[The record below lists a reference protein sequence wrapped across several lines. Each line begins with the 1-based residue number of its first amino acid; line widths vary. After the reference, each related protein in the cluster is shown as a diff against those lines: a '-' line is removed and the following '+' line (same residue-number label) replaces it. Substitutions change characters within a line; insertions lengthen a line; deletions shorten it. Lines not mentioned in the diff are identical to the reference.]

1 MNQAKATGVG
11 EWAQYSLNCVDGC
24 SHDCRYCY
32 AKGMAARFK
41 RISPEHWKDE
51 KPKVTPGRM
60 RKRNGRIMFP
70 SSHDIT
76 PATLGHCVEKLG
88 VILGA
93 GNSVL
98 IVSKPHVECIERV
111 CEEFADF
118 KNQMLFRFTIGSA
131 SDETLRF
138 WEPGA
143 PTFKERQQ
151 ALKLAHKKGFAC
163 SVSCEPM
170 LDDRIDRV
178 IESVEPFVT
187 DSIWLGKANRLKQN
201 LAANKEVSPEV
212 LERADQLIAWQ
223 SDDRI
228 KELHN
233 RYRKNP
239 KIKFK
244 DSIKKVVGL
253 ESTEIGGDR

>member
-1 MNQAKATGVG
+1 MNQSKATGVG
-11 EWAQYSLNCVDGC
+11 EWAPYSINCVAGC

-41 RISPEHWKDE
+41 RISPKRWKEEH
-51 KPKVTPGRM
+51 PRAFSSTM
-60 RKRNGRIMFP
+60 SKRNGRIMFP

-76 PATLGHCVEKLG
+76 PAVLDHCVKKLG
-88 VILGA
+88 VILRA

-98 IVSKPHVECIERV
+98 VVSKPHPECIERI
-111 CEEFADF
+111 CDEFKEF
-118 KNQMLFRFTIGSA
+118 KDQILFRFTIGSA
-131 SDETLRF
+131 SNAILKF

-143 PTFKERQQ
+143 PSFKERLQ
-151 ALKLAHKKGFAC
+151 ALKLAYKKGFAC

-178 IESVEPFVT
+178 IDAVEPFVT
-187 DSIWLGKANRLKQN
+187 DSIWLGKANRLKPN
-201 LAANKEVSPEV
+201 LAANKENSPEV
-212 LERADQLIAWQ
+212 LERAAQLANWQ
-223 SDDRI
+223 SDDHI
-228 KELHN
+228 WDLYK

-253 ESTEIGGDR
+253 ESAAIGGDR